1 MKIQGDQVKDFANK
15 KELNKEDIEQLWA
28 VFIITRTCSDKNNPE
43 YIQQRNLLLTYYY
56 PLVTRVAENMSKKIK
71 EVDFDDFIAWGTDG
85 LFHAVDRFNPA
96 FNNKFETYAIHRIR
110 GAVLDNI
117 RKVDWVPR
125 LVRQRNNKLQK
136 AKQSLES
143 KLGRTATDEEMA
155 THMGMELEDFIEMR
169 DKANPTGC
177 VSMYAGN
184 SSNDSDFEEIQIE
197 SYQTDDASASNV
209 LIREEMFKKLLS
221 RNYTP
226 FERQIVHMHYYENM
240 TIKEIAQKTGYCES
254 RISQLHA
261 KIIDR
266 LQRKIKMNP
275 QYMAHLTSMLNA

>member
-1 MKIQGDQVKDFANK
+1 MKDLTKHMAKPMLPFQGRS
-15 KELNKEDIEQLWA
+15 LIEYQLQ
-28 VFIITRTCSDKNNPE
+28 FLYQNN
-43 YIQQRNLLLTYYY
+43 I
-56 PLVTRVAENMSKKIK
+56 KKI
-71 EVDFDDFIAWGTDG
+71 VINTFYLAD
-85 LFHAVDRFNPA
+85 
-96 FNNKFETYAIHRIR
+96 
-110 GAVLDNI
+110 
-117 RKVDWVPR
+117 
-125 LVRQRNNKLQK
+125 Q
-136 AKQSLES
+136 
-143 KLGRTATDEEMA
+143 
-155 THMGMELEDFIEMR
+155 LEDFIEMR